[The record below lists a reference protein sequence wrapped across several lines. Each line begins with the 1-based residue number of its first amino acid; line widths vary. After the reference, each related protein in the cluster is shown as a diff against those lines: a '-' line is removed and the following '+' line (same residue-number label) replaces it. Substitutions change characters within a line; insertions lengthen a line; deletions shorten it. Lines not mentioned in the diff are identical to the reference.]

1 MWLTLCSGCQQGC
14 RAPIYQSVIS
24 TIIEVVQYIRESA
37 VRCKSCNEVN
47 PPCKVQYLSRHAS
60 VAQLVEQCPFKA
72 FVVGSNPTGCILQF
86 TSMKG
91 IVMYCNYFVFDNL
104 DDLLKNQ

>member
-1 MWLTLCSGCQQGC
+1 M
-14 RAPIYQSVIS
+14 QSAIS
-24 TIIEVVQYIRESA
+24 
-37 VRCKSCNEVN
+37 
-47 PPCKVQYLSRHAS
+47 LSPAS

-104 DDLLKNQ
+104 DDSFLSVSFASSSGAEAYIEKELDDDTARYSIYKKLS